1 MRDLIIGWSI
11 GAVLMLLPIFIAWG
25 FALSS
30 GRDFPKKKTFVI
42 TSSALAYGLSMI
54 LSMPL
59 APVGIAGAMF
69 STKLSAADY
78 KSLAAVLDW
87 LAAYWE
93 VISLVLMLILSIV
106 IPARLR
112 HKWQAIVQATL

>member
-1 MRDLIIGWSI
+1 MRDLIVGWSI
-11 GAVLMLLPIFIAWG
+11 GAALMLLPIFIAWG

-30 GRDFPKKKTFVI
+30 GRDFPKTMAFVI

-54 LSMPL
+54 FTMPL
-59 APVGIAGAMF
+59 APVGVAGALF
-69 STKLSAADY
+69 SAKLSAANY

-93 VISLVLMLILSIV
+93 VISLALMLILSIL

-112 HKWQAIVQATL
+112 RKWRAIVQATL